1 MVYTHLGGQKSDPD
15 SDSRARDQADEAPA
29 KFRPSRLSSLEGGR
43 ELLKDVLYIPARG
56 PTHLRCFFS
65 SSWLRTCWPSRCSLV
80 SCSSAVSRWHFFLSC
95 CKVRWLSSLS
105 ACRSPS

>member
-65 SSWLRTCWPSRCSLV
+65 SSWLRTFWPSRCSLV
-80 SCSSAVSRWHFFLSC
+80 TCSSAVSRWHYFLSC